1 MIDIRDLSCYV
12 KVPAKWAKETAKG
25 LMAVCGKGQLVDL
38 VLLGKEEFC
47 LRVVNLPSTF
57 SRSVKVNA
65 IGNCDEFCISAV
77 AENFLG
83 ILGKITVS
91 GKDDTVGLR
100 ITMQQL
106 NVTMFGK
113 EKRSDINYQ
122 FPVYDRMGSWSRI
135 ATTSAINI
143 DAWALV
149 DITKRIKRIKDNA
162 GLAGVSGFEAGITSG
177 NLVMYAYNH
186 HMSLRAITYERNKT
200 LGLGVLKINGVDVGF
215 IEKSTKIGNFG
226 LVSLDLGAAHDI
238 NGACVGMGDEDQV
251 IIGLGKGMTITG
263 DWIDLGIMDKIDKRA
278 GAIERIFNSLD
289 DKIVSRFSING
300 EKMKGAMD
308 RLSIVA
314 KGTDNIHKV
323 MIWFIED
330 GSSGSGKLKFES
342 VGQGV
347 GSGNELIGCEVYEV
361 PENEAG
367 RSCIV
372 NAGKLDEILKGSG
385 YCGNMTIGWGGNM
398 MAIQWEETKEVSEG
412 RGKDKVNRVIGK
424 IEYTAILGL
433 IRK

>member
-25 LMAVCGKGQLVDL
+25 LLAVCGKGQLVDL

-65 IGNCDEFCISAV
+65 IGNCDEFCVSAV

-122 FPVYDRMGSWSRI
+122 FPVYDRMGAWSRI

-162 GLAGVSGFEAGITSG
+162 GLAGVSGFEAGMADG
-177 NLVMYAYNH
+177 DLAMYAYNH
-186 HMSLRAITYERNKT
+186 HMSLRAITHGKKFT
-200 LGLGVLKINGVDVGF
+200 KVG
-215 IEKSTKIGNFG
+215 NLG

-251 IIGLGKGMTITG
+251 VIGLGKGMTITG
-263 DWIDLGIMDKIDKRA
+263 DWIDLGIMDKIDKRS

-289 DKIVSRFSING
+289 GKIVSRFSING

-323 MIWFIED
+323 MIWCIED
-330 GSSGSGKLKFES
+330 GDSGSGKLKFES

-347 GSGNELIGCEVYEV
+347 GSGNESISCEVYEA
-361 PENEAG
+361 PESESG
-367 RSCIV
+367 RSCVV

-385 YCGNMTIGWGGNM
+385 YCGDMTIGWGGNM